1 MILQHD
7 LLRLLDQALGLDGR
21 GLSFE
26 PQTRL
31 TGALPELDPMGVVAL
46 PTALEDRFGLSIA
59 DDEIDASGRGRTAAV
74 ILFGRSASAR
84 DGAASSRRWPP

>member
-21 GLSFE
+21 GLLFE

-31 TGALPELDPMGVVAL
+31 MGALPELDPMGVVAL
-46 PTALEDRFGLSIA
+46 PTALEDRFGLSID
-59 DDEIDASGRGRTAAV
+59 DDEIDASVFATVATLTGFVQRKLA
-74 ILFGRSASAR
+74 
-84 DGAASSRRWPP
+84 P